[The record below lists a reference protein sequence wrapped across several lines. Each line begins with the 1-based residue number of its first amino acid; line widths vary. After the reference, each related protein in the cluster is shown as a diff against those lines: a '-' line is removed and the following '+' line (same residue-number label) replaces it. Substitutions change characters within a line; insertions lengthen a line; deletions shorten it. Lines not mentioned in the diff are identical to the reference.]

1 MTAVVPLI
9 AEALNLAIT
18 EHWPEVEG
26 LHRFRCM
33 AEDDRET
40 GHDDCAV
47 GHDKDYSEDIEALA
61 VALHA
66 RLQEQGTLG

>member
-1 MTAVVPLI
+1 MTAAVPLI

-18 EHWPEVEG
+18 EHWTELSMLALYVNTSDEFSA
-26 LHRFRCM
+26 RI
-33 AEDDRET
+33 ET
-40 GHDDCAV
+40 
-47 GHDKDYSEDIEALA
+47 LA